1 MNERELIRMSAA
13 EIEDFLRQGAT
24 LTLATNG
31 PGGYPHLVAMAF
43 VLREGA
49 LLMTTYGKAQ
59 KAMNLRRDAKAAIL
73 LENGARDYNALK
85 GVMIRGQAELLDDPA
100 LVYEVRRLI
109 GEKNGSPIPP
119 LAPGA
124 PAPLTKRV
132 VIRFHPAKFA
142 SWDHKKLLAAHPG
155 RSAH

>member
-43 VLREGA
+43 VLRDGA

-59 KAMNLRRDAKAAIL
+59 KAANLRRDPKAAIL
-73 LENGARDYNALK
+73 LENGARDYNALR
-85 GVMIRGQAELLDDPA
+85 GVMIRGRAELIDDPA

-109 GEKNGSPIPP
+109 SQKSGNAIAP
-119 LAPGA
+119 LKAGA
-124 PAPLTKRV
+124 PAPPTKRV
-132 VIRFHPAKFA
+132 VIRFEPAKVA
-142 SWDHKKLLAAHPG
+142 SWDHSKLPAAGGHAG
-155 RSAH
+155 